1 MVVERE
7 AAASDLDLLLLGA
20 SSRRERGL
28 VLHGALGA
36 RMGVNV
42 DAAKVLERRV
52 ALVRGRGLGGVLAE
66 VSDLLDGAVGRLLT
80 GSVLGRASHTQ
91 SVVTAVVLIPAVV
104 KEVLVARRRVGS
116 RGRRA
121 ELQQKCEH
129 KQERMESRSRVSA
142 RNMYEAHVNE
152 TACVR

>member
-91 SVVTAVVLIPAVV
+91 SVVAAVVLIPAVV

-121 ELQQKCEH
+121 ELQQK
-129 KQERMESRSRVSA
+129 SRSRVSA
-142 RNMYEAHVNE
+142 KTCTKHMSAKQHVCGE
-152 TACVR
+152 WHPTMA